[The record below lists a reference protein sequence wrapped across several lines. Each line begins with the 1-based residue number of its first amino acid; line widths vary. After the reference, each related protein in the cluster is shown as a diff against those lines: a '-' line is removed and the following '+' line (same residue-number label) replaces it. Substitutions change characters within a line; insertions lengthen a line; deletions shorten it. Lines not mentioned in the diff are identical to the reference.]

1 MYDDFNELFWDV
13 ERVKKLLP
21 LSGTPEQRATGAY
34 LHFREL
40 LCAAEKREGGAT
52 VALREHFC
60 KTYREKVGWFHAY
73 ATPRDSNRGSTG
85 ARPTRLLLAP
95 LIPPS
100 TAGTSRT
107 TASSS
112 STPCCST
119 R

>member
-1 MYDDFNELFWDV
+1 MQVPISERVMYDDFNELFWDV

-73 ATPRDSNRGSTG
+73 FAYAT
-85 ARPTRLLLAP
+85 
-95 LIPPS
+95 
-100 TAGTSRT
+100 
-107 TASSS
+107 
-112 STPCCST
+112 
-119 R
+119 

>member
-21 LSGTPEQRATGAY
+21 LSGTPEQRLERGASHARTAPSSPPARPTTGTPEQRATGAY

-73 ATPRDSNRGSTG
+73 FAYVT
-85 ARPTRLLLAP
+85 
-95 LIPPS
+95 
-100 TAGTSRT
+100 
-107 TASSS
+107 
-112 STPCCST
+112 
-119 R
+119 

>member
-73 ATPRDSNRGSTG
+73 ATKLESREHWHTS
-85 ARPTRLLLAP
+85 PTRLLLTP

-100 TAGTSRT
+100 TAGISRT

>member
-21 LSGTPEQRATGAY
+21 LSGTPEQREHGGGGRRTAHASCSPLAPPSATGTPEQRATGAY

-73 ATPRDSNRGSTG
+73 AN
-85 ARPTRLLLAP
+85 
-95 LIPPS
+95 
-100 TAGTSRT
+100 
-107 TASSS
+107 
-112 STPCCST
+112 
-119 R
+119 

>member
-21 LSGTPEQRATGAY
+21 LSGTPEQREHGGRRTAHASCSPLAPPSTTGTPEQRATGAY

-73 ATPRDSNRGSTG
+73 FAYVT
-85 ARPTRLLLAP
+85 
-95 LIPPS
+95 
-100 TAGTSRT
+100 
-107 TASSS
+107 
-112 STPCCST
+112 
-119 R
+119 

>member
-60 KTYREKVGWFHAY
+60 KIYREKVGWFHAY
-73 ATPRDSNRGSTG
+73 AN
-85 ARPTRLLLAP
+85 
-95 LIPPS
+95 
-100 TAGTSRT
+100 
-107 TASSS
+107 
-112 STPCCST
+112 
-119 R
+119 